1 MEKTQQLERKNTSV
15 IKDNILPE
23 NHQLNHANTEQ
34 QFNAHIVEDI
44 AYNAVDRRMT
54 YHKTQSAYDDQRD
67 QYVEQAF
74 RDYAYE
80 KNKDDNE
87 GNASVNGENV
97 TEAFSRSY
105 GASATTLIEN
115 KALVPGEESSSGK
128 DPMTG
133 VDKYGISMTAEAPE
147 LWKNTAALQKNVEL
161 QEKLDNK
168 RKYIQKGY
176 TRLVYYGTDKERATK
191 PRLQFSYAGKMR
203 LSEEKVELWGWG
215 RLKFEGKVIRTKMT
229 GKDYR
234 NQLQKEEQR
243 AFRRRM
249 KGRLLYHKGIALF
262 DNRTVAEDESMA
274 TAKRMAKGTVML
286 ATTGVRRNIRTLKH
300 QDSVYARLELA
311 EQHNRVLSDKR
322 QRLISRSNRKAQR
335 EALREVQSREQK
347 KKLKKQMVQNRA
359 KEEGNF
365 LQRARQ
371 NFMVK
376 KTAREYRRRAVKRTL
391 STMFSVAGL
400 ILFLIIFMIMLII
413 PAASMY
419 VRNRG

>member
-1 MEKTQQLERKNTSV
+1 MEKAQQLERKNTSV

-311 EQHNRVLSDKR
+311 EQHNRVLNDKR

-347 KKLKKQMVQNRA
+347 KKFKKQMVQKRA
-359 KEEGNF
+359 KVEGHF
-365 LQRARQ
+365 
-371 NFMVK
+371 
-376 KTAREYRRRAVKRTL
+376 
-391 STMFSVAGL
+391 
-400 ILFLIIFMIMLII
+400 
-413 PAASMY
+413 
-419 VRNRG
+419 

>member
-147 LWKNTAALQKNVEL
+147 LWKNTAALQ
-161 QEKLDNK
+161 NK
-168 RKYIQKGY
+168 R
-176 TRLVYYGTDKERATK
+176 
-191 PRLQFSYAGKMR
+191 
-203 LSEEKVELWGWG
+203 
-215 RLKFEGKVIRTKMT
+215 
-229 GKDYR
+229 
-234 NQLQKEEQR
+234 
-243 AFRRRM
+243 
-249 KGRLLYHKGIALF
+249 
-262 DNRTVAEDESMA
+262 
-274 TAKRMAKGTVML
+274 
-286 ATTGVRRNIRTLKH
+286 
-300 QDSVYARLELA
+300 
-311 EQHNRVLSDKR
+311 
-322 QRLISRSNRKAQR
+322 
-335 EALREVQSREQK
+335 
-347 KKLKKQMVQNRA
+347 
-359 KEEGNF
+359 
-365 LQRARQ
+365 
-371 NFMVK
+371 
-376 KTAREYRRRAVKRTL
+376 
-391 STMFSVAGL
+391 
-400 ILFLIIFMIMLII
+400 
-413 PAASMY
+413 
-419 VRNRG
+419 